1 MGRTLTLGLAAT
13 AALGLAGCAGVP
25 VALSAASAYVDAV
38 LFLRT
43 GRSSTDHAISAVAE
57 RDCAVSHILTRGRLC
72 DDGPPPPLFA
82 ELLRDPSAPAPA
94 ADRVELAAAD
104 PLVLSDAVPTPGAAA
119 LAPPPAAPA
128 TPVAATAVPLAPAP
142 APGFTMASFTAA
154 AAAKAVFAKAVFVPP
169 ARPGPLVDAGSQAGT
184 RSLLVVVGSFTRR
197 EQAETRRAALAL
209 PSTGIVEATVF
220 GRRHYR
226 VVVRP
231 MGREDAQRQLIAAR
245 TAGVRDAWLLPW
257 SDDALAVGDAVAA
270 LP

>member
-57 RDCAVSHILTRGRLC
+57 RDCAFTHILTRGRLC

-94 ADRVELAAAD
+94 VDRVELAAAD

-119 LAPPPAAPA
+119 LAPPAGAPA
-128 TPVAATAVPLAPAP
+128 LATAAPLAPAP
-142 APGFTMASFTAA
+142 MTPAPTLASLTAA
-154 AAAKAVFAKAVFVPP
+154 AAVKAVFVVTP
-169 ARPGPLVDAGSQAGT
+169 ARPGPLAEAVPQAGT

-197 EQAETRRAALAL
+197 DQAEARRTALAL

-220 GRRHYR
+220 GKRHYR

-231 MGREDAQRQLIAAR
+231 MGRDDAQRQLAAAR
-245 TAGVRDAWLLPW
+245 SAGIRDAWLLPW
-257 SDDALAVGDAVAA
+257 SEDTLAIGDAVAA